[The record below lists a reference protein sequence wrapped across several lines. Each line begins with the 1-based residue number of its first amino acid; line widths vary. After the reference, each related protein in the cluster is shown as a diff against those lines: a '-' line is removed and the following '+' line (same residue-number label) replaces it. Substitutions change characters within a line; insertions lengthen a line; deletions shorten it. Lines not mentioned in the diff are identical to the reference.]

1 MFGTVAR
8 LNTTTATITKVAH
21 GLILPGTDKLMAIY
35 IDTTTGD
42 LLPSNATDTN
52 KQKALF
58 VTEIVSVDIIKVQTT
73 GFFVSNA
80 HGYTVG
86 EYYHVTDAGDG
97 GFSTTPGTLNDVGFL
112 VLNDVGFLV
121 LDANTLI
128 LIDNREL

>member
-1 MFGTVAR
+1 MIATITR
-8 LNTTTATITKVAH
+8 TNTTVATITKVAH
-21 GLILPGTDKLMAIY
+21 GLSLPGTDKLMAIY

-42 LLPSNATDTN
+42 LLPSDATDSN

-73 GFFVSNA
+73 GFFVSTA

-86 EYYHVTDAGDG
+86 EYYYVTDAGDG
-97 GFSTTPGTLNDVGFL
+97 GWSTTPGTLNDIGFM
-112 VLNDVGFLV
+112 V

>member
-1 MFGTVAR
+1 MFATVTR
-8 LNTTTATITKVAH
+8 LNTATATITKVAH
-21 GLILPGTDKLMAIY
+21 GLSLPGTDKLMAIY

-42 LLPSNATDTN
+42 LLPADATDTN

-58 VTEIVSVDIIKVQTT
+58 VTEIVSADIIKVQTT
-73 GFFVSNA
+73 GFFISTA

-86 EYYHVTDAGDG
+86 EYYYVTDAGDG
-97 GFSTTPGTLNDVGFL
+97 GWSTTQGTLNDI
-112 VLNDVGFLV
+112 GFLV

>member
-1 MFGTVAR
+1 MFGTVTR

-21 GLILPGTDKLMAIY
+21 GLNLPGTDRLMAIY

-42 LLPSNATDTN
+42 LLPSDATDSN

-73 GFFVSNA
+73 GFFVSTA
-80 HGYTVG
+80 HGYAVG
-86 EYYHVTDAGDG
+86 EYYYVTDAGDG

-112 VLNDVGFLV
+112 VL
-121 LDANTLI
+121 DANTLI

>member
-1 MFGTVAR
+1 MFGTVTR
-8 LNTTTATITKVAH
+8 LNTATATITKVAH
-21 GLILPGTDKLMAIY
+21 GLSLPGTDKLMAIY
-35 IDTTTGD
+35 IDTTTGN
-42 LLPSNATDTN
+42 LLPSDATNSN

-73 GFFVSNA
+73 GFFVSTA

-86 EYYHVTDAGDG
+86 EYYYVTDAGDG
-97 GFSTTPGTLNDVGFL
+97 GWSTTPGTLNDI
-112 VLNDVGFLV
+112 GFLV

>member
-21 GLILPGTDKLMAIY
+21 GLTLPGTDKLMAIY
-35 IDTTTGD
+35 IDTSTGN
-42 LLPSNATDTN
+42 LLPSDATSTS

-73 GFFVSNA
+73 GFFVSTA

-86 EYYHVTDAGDG
+86 EYYYVTDAGDG
-97 GFSTTPGTLNDVGFL
+97 GFSTTPGTLNDVS
-112 VLNDVGFLV
+112 FLV

>member
-1 MFGTVAR
+1 MFGTVTR
-8 LNTTTATITKVAH
+8 LNTATATITKVAH
-21 GLILPGTDKLMAIY
+21 GLSLPGTDKLMAIY

-42 LLPSNATDTN
+42 LLPADATDTN

-73 GFFVSNA
+73 GFFVSTA

-86 EYYHVTDAGDG
+86 EYYYVTDAGDG
-97 GFSTTPGTLNDVGFL
+97 GWSTTPGTLNDI
-112 VLNDVGFLV
+112 GFLV

>member
-1 MFGTVAR
+1 MFATVTR
-8 LNTTTATITKVAH
+8 KNTTIATITKVAH

-35 IDTTTGD
+35 INTTTGD
-42 LLPSNATDTN
+42 LLPSDATDTD

-58 VTEIVSVDIIKVQTT
+58 VTEIVDVDTIKVQTT
-73 GFFVSNA
+73 GLWIYTA

-86 EYYHVTDAGDG
+86 EYYYVTDAGNG
-97 GFSTTPGTLNDVGFL
+97 GFSTTPGT
-112 VLNDVGFLV
+112 LNDVGFLV

>member
-21 GLILPGTDKLMAIY
+21 GLTLPGTDKLMAIY
-35 IDTTTGD
+35 IDTATGN
-42 LLPSNATDTN
+42 LLPSDATSTS

-73 GFFVSNA
+73 GFFVSVA

-86 EYYHVTDAGDG
+86 EYYYVTDAGDG

-112 VLNDVGFLV
+112 VFDV
-121 LDANTLI
+121 NTLL

>member
-8 LNTTTATITKVAH
+8 LNTATATITKVAH
-21 GLILPGTDKLMAIY
+21 GLSLPGTDRLMAIY

-42 LLPSNATDTN
+42 LLPSDATDSN

-73 GFFVSNA
+73 GFFVSTA

-86 EYYHVTDAGDG
+86 EYYYVTDAGDG
-97 GFSTTPGTLNDVGFL
+97 GWSTTPGT
-112 VLNDVGFLV
+112 LNDVGFLV

>member
-1 MFGTVAR
+1 MFASVTKPS
-8 LNTTTATITKVAH
+8 NTEAIITKVAH
-21 GLILPGTDKLMAIY
+21 GLTLPGTDKLMAIY
-35 IDTTTGD
+35 VDVSTGN
-42 LLPSNATDTN
+42 LLPSDATDAN

-73 GFFVSNA
+73 GFFVSTA

-86 EYYHVTDAGDG
+86 EYYYVTDAGDG

-112 VLNDVGFLV
+112 AFDV
-121 LDANTLI
+121 NTLI

>member
-8 LNTTTATITKVAH
+8 LNTATATITKVAH
-21 GLILPGTDKLMAIY
+21 GLSLPGTDMLMAIY

-42 LLPSNATDTN
+42 LLPSDATDSN

-73 GFFVSNA
+73 GFFVSTA

-86 EYYHVTDAGDG
+86 EYYYVTDAGDG
-97 GFSTTPGTLNDVGFL
+97 GWSTTPGTLNDI
-112 VLNDVGFLV
+112 GFLV

>member
-1 MFGTVAR
+1 MIATITR
-8 LNTTTATITKVAH
+8 TNTTVATITKVAH
-21 GLILPGTDKLMAIY
+21 GLSLPGTDRLMAIY

-42 LLPSNATDTN
+42 LFPSDATDSN

-73 GFFVSNA
+73 GFFVSTA

-86 EYYHVTDAGDG
+86 EYYYVTDAGDG
-97 GFSTTPGTLNDVGFL
+97 GWSTTPGTLNDI
-112 VLNDVGFLV
+112 GFLV

>member
-1 MFGTVAR
+1 MFATVTR

-21 GLILPGTDKLMAIY
+21 GLILPVTDKLMAIY
-35 IDTTTGD
+35 INTTTGD
-42 LLPSNATDTN
+42 LLPSDATNIN

-86 EYYHVTDAGDG
+86 EYYYVTDAGDG

-112 VLNDVGFLV
+112 VL
-121 LDANTLI
+121 DANTLI

>member
-21 GLILPGTDKLMAIY
+21 GLSLPGTDKLMAIY
-35 IDTTTGD
+35 IDTATGN
-42 LLPSNATDTN
+42 LLPADATSSS

-58 VTEIVSVDIIKVQTT
+58 VTEIVSVDIIKIQTT
-73 GFFVSNA
+73 GLWVSTA

-86 EYYHVTDAGDG
+86 EYYYVTDAGDG
-97 GFSTTPGTLNDVGFL
+97 GWSTTPGTLNDIGFM
-112 VLNDVGFLV
+112 V